1 MNKPITRNLFY
12 FILHF
17 VEKYKYAFGMLA
29 FLRVGYSLD
38 ALAIPYCSQQFFHL
52 FEEFVRGS
60 SSDYLSLVFYFFL
73 LIFVI
78 GIIEVSFRVSDLI
91 ISKAIPNLEADIR
104 IWIVTYLQQY
114 SYQFFLKHLS
124 GDLSK
129 RVDDLTKGIS
139 SVLLISI
146 SSLFPTICT
155 IAISCVYFFY
165 VNVAF
170 AAVWCCCIVCYILI
184 YAHFLGEVN
193 RQTLDHSWKESI
205 LSGIIVDG
213 FNNIFS
219 IKLFSQNR
227 DSTRHLTMPQA
238 SEKKAHI
245 GCLHLMTKVHV
256 IFSMVSM
263 LFTIVGLA
271 TACFFY
277 LYNRVSI
284 GYAELYA
291 LFLAS
296 RNVSSLVWSAIIDLP
311 DFFQEV
317 GYCNQAI
324 KLLQE
329 RCIIDDLPDAKVL
342 RCKMPVIDF
351 KNINFSYDAKH
362 PLFVDQNITIE
373 AGEKVGLVGFSGSG
387 KSSLIHL
394 LLRFADLQSGTI
406 TIDGQDIMH
415 VTQDSLRAA
424 VSFVPQEPILFHDSI
439 LENIRYGSPSATDE
453 QVIACA
459 KDAKCHDFITKFPDG
474 YHTLVG
480 ERGSKLSGG
489 QRQRIAIAR
498 AMLKDSCIL
507 ILDEATS
514 ALDAMTEIAIQD
526 SLLRYMMDKTTIVV
540 SHRVPILSIM
550 DRIIVLEHGK
560 VVAQGSHDAL
570 LKSSPLYAFMCQSL
584 Q

>member
-17 VEKYKYAFGMLA
+17 IGKYKYLFGMLA
-29 FLRVGYSLD
+29 FLRIGYSLD

-52 FEEFVRGS
+52 FEEFARGS
-60 SSDYLSLVFYFFL
+60 SLDHLSLVFHFFL

-104 IWIVTYLQQY
+104 MWIVTYLQQY

-129 RVDDLTKGIS
+129 RVDDLTKGVSAI
-139 SVLLISI
+139 LLIGI

-155 IAISCVYFFY
+155 IAISCIYFFY
-165 VNVAF
+165 ANMAF
-170 AAVWCCCIVCYILI
+170 ALVWCCCITCYVLI
-184 YAHFLGEVN
+184 YARFLKEVN

-205 LSGIIVDG
+205 LSGVIVDG

-245 GCLHLMTKVHV
+245 GCLRLITKVHV
-256 IFSMVSM
+256 IFSIVSM
-263 LFTIVGLA
+263 VFTVIGLA

-277 LYNRVSI
+277 LYNRTSI

-324 KLLQE
+324 RLLQE

-362 PLFVDQNITIE
+362 PLFVNQNITIE

-394 LLRFADLQSGTI
+394 LLRFADLQSGMI

-453 QVIACA
+453 EVIARA

-498 AMLKDSCIL
+498 AMLKDSSIL

-560 VVAQGSHDAL
+560 VVAQGSHDTL
-570 LKSSPLYAFMCQSL
+570 LERSPLYAFMCQSL